1 MNESIENKQDT
12 QAKLATQAKPAKPP
26 SKRKL
31 FYDEMRGK
39 IQAQFPG
46 LKLAQTNQKLFEL
59 WKIHLDEEFAFKPMG
74 LYK

>member
-1 MNESIENKQDT
+1 MKESMEKKQDT
-12 QAKLATQAKPAKPP
+12 QAKPATQAKPP

>member
-1 MNESIENKQDT
+1 MKESMEKKQEMPV
-12 QAKLATQAKPAKPP
+12 KLASPA

-59 WKIHLDEEFAFKPMG
+59 WKIHLDEEFAFKPIG